1 MKGIILAG
9 GAGTR
14 VYPSTKVIS
23 KQLLPIYDK
32 PTIYYPLSTLIKL
45 GIKDIMIITNGLAY
59 NHILALFKESDL
71 DKNLLNGGCKE
82 YLGINFTFRVQ
93 KKSGGI
99 AEALIIAQ
107 EWQGDDDICLILG
120 DNIFT
125 GIKKTPWPVEY
136 GACITGYKVKDPH
149 QYGVVSVEV
158 NKHTKINEIMS
169 IEEKPK
175 HTNSNLAVTGIY
187 FYDNTA
193 GEKAL
198 ALKPSDRGEL
208 EITDLNISY
217 LDEGTLWFNE
227 HDSKY
232 AWFDTGNPDEMFA
245 ATMFIKS
252 IQDRTNCMVGC
263 IEYESYEAK
272 NITQTQFEKIVN
284 NMPECLYKEKI
295 KQSYF

>member
-1 MKGIILAG
+1 
-9 GAGTR
+9 
-14 VYPSTKVIS
+14 
-23 KQLLPIYDK
+23 
-32 PTIYYPLSTLIKL
+32 
-45 GIKDIMIITNGLAY
+45 MIITNGLAY
-59 NHILALFKESDL
+59 NHILDL
-71 DKNLLNGGCKE
+71 LGKE
-82 YLGINFTFRVQ
+82 YLGINFQFRIQ
-93 KKSGGI
+93 KKPGGI
-99 AEALIIAQ
+99 AEALVIAQ
-107 EWQGDDDICLILG
+107 EWQGDDDVCLILG
-120 DNIFT
+120 DNLFT

-149 QYGVVSVEV
+149 QYGVVHVKE
-158 NKHTKINEIMS
+158 NKLTKISEIIS

-193 GEKAL
+193 GERAL

-217 LDEGTLWFNE
+217 MDEGTLWFNE
-227 HDSKY
+227 HASKY
-232 AWFDTGNPDEMFA
+232 AWFDTGDPDEMFA

-263 IEYESYEAK
+263 IEYESYKAG
-272 NITQTQFEKIVN
+272 NITQPQFEKIVN
-284 NMPECLYKEKI
+284 DMPECSYKRKI

>member
-9 GAGTR
+9 GSGTR
-14 VYPSTKVIS
+14 VYPSTKVVS

-59 NHILALFKESDL
+59 NHILDL
-71 DKNLLNGGCKE
+71 LGKE
-82 YLGINFTFRVQ
+82 YLGINFQFRIQ
-93 KKSGGI
+93 KKPGGI
-99 AEALIIAQ
+99 AEALVIAQ
-107 EWQGDDDICLILG
+107 EWQGDDDVCLILG
-120 DNIFT
+120 DNLFT

-149 QYGVVSVEV
+149 QYGVVHVKE
-158 NKHTKINEIMS
+158 NKLTKISEIIS

-193 GEKAL
+193 GERAL

-208 EITDLNISY
+208 EITYLNISY
-217 LDEGTLWFNE
+217 MDEGTLWFNE
-227 HDSKY
+227 HASKY
-232 AWFDTGNPDEMFA
+232 AWFDTGDPDEMFA

-263 IEYESYEAK
+263 IEYESYKAG
-272 NITQTQFEKIVN
+272 NITQPQFEKIVN
-284 NMPECLYKEKI
+284 DMPECSYKRKI

>member
-9 GAGTR
+9 GSGTR
-14 VYPSTKVIS
+14 VYPSTKVVS

-45 GIKDIMIITNGLAY
+45 GIKEIMIITNGLAY
-59 NHILALFKESDL
+59 NHILDL
-71 DKNLLNGGCKE
+71 LGKE
-82 YLGINFTFRVQ
+82 YLGINFEFRIQ
-93 KKSGGI
+93 KQPGGI

-107 EWQGDDDICLILG
+107 EWQGDDDVCLILG

-149 QYGVVSVEV
+149 QYGVVCVKE
-158 NKHTKINEIMS
+158 NKHTKINEIVS

-193 GEKAL
+193 GERAL

-208 EITDLNISY
+208 EITDLNLSY
-217 LDEGTLWFNE
+217 LDDGTLWFNE
-227 HDSKY
+227 HASKY

-263 IEYESYEAK
+263 IEYESYNAG
-272 NITQTQFEKIVN
+272 NITQSQFEKIVN
-284 NMPECLYKEKI
+284 DMPECSYKQKI